1 MCVCVHMRVRTCV
14 LCVQAASQQ
23 VTCEDI
29 LILDT
34 KSNVLTVQQINDL
47 NTTDFDNCA
56 ETLGTA
62 TGWSLEQKAALIG
75 KAKQA
80 S

>member
-1 MCVCVHMRVRTCV
+1 MYVCTYACVYVCVV
-14 LCVQAASQQ
+14 CVQAASQQ

-34 KSNVLTVQQINDL
+34 KANVLTVQQINDL